1 MSHDFAKKRKTAKK
15 KPAKKNNPVPAWV
28 WLFSGVAAGLFIA
41 FLVYLADLAPRA
53 HEANLA
59 EKPPAT
65 NKTKAETSRQKQQ
78 KSNEEKG
85 EKKPRFDFY
94 TLLPEREIPV
104 PDIPLE
110 EERSKNKYIYI
121 LQAGS
126 FRNYDD
132 ADRLRAKL
140 ILMGM
145 DAKIETGSGK
155 GGETWHRILVGPF
168 TSRSKYAKARSTL
181 VNKGID
187 TLLIK
192 RKVS

>member
-1 MSHDFAKKRKTAKK
+1 MSHDFAKKRKPTKKRPAAKK
-15 KPAKKNNPVPAWV
+15 TQVPGWV
-28 WLFSGVAAGLFIA
+28 WLFTGLVFGLFIA
-41 FLVYLADLAPRA
+41 FLVYLADLSPAAIESVEQDSVAKPA
-53 HEANLA
+53 KASTKPEAKTGKNSD
-59 EKPPAT
+59 
-65 NKTKAETSRQKQQ
+65 NKR
-78 KSNEEKG
+78 N
-85 EKKPRFDFY
+85 KPRFDFY
-94 TLLPEREIPV
+94 TLLPEREVPV
-104 PDIPLE
+104 ADIPE
-110 EERSKNKYIYI
+110 EELRPKQQYIYI

-145 DAKIETGSGK
+145 DAKIETGSGR

-168 TSRSKYAKARSTL
+168 KSRSKYAKARSTL

-192 RKVS
+192 RKVG